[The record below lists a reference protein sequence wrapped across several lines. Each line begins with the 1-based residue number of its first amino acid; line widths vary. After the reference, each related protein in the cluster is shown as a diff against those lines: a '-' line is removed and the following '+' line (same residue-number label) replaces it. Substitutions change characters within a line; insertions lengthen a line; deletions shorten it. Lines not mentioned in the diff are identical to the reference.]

1 MTLWS
6 VQSFV
11 SRSVSHLQ
19 YPFMPPI
26 WFDVIYEWPLTSPLS
41 FCWLRTTSNN
51 KCSTF
56 IESHLFC
63 YLKSHFLFLALMRS
77 AKFNFQSCLFFLY
90 FPIFHPQIS
99 SRCFSW
105 FHDFYD
111 HPIGHDSMCY
121 SCCLKFIVSHSMW
134 VMPIINMKNSQL
146 IMTTL
151 NRRVFFFGW
160 YATCVVHYMYI
171 YLVNFHMHT

>member
-1 MTLWS
+1 MDRNFSAL
-6 VQSFV
+6 V
-11 SRSVSHLQ
+11 L
-19 YPFMPPI
+19 
-26 WFDVIYEWPLTSPLS
+26 LS
-41 FCWLRTTSNN
+41 RTTSNN

-63 YLKSHFLFLALMRS
+63 YLRSHFFLALMRS

-151 NRRVFFFGW
+151 NRRVFFLWLICDVCGLL
-160 YATCVVHYMYI
+160 HYMY
-171 YLVNFHMHT
+171 